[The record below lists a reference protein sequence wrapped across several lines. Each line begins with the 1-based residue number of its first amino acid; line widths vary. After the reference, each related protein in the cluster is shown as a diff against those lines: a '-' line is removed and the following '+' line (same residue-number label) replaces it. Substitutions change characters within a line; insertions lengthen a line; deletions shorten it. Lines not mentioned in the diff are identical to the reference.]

1 MASSEIEVEIDVTEE
16 LLLNRTGIM
25 TNPDLSAELISG
37 AKKTVPSSK
46 GGAERM
52 KDNRAAYVKDALTIG
67 SPPPVLAQKTE
78 KIQAEEALDQMTGPL
93 PVLLDKLGER
103 LAFERQGTR
112 LYEALLQKLEA
123 LAPIEGDGTPSHGEL
138 QHICEEE
145 LEHFKLLQKSI
156 AELGGDATV
165 QTPSADVAGV
175 LSHGVMQIVTDP
187 RTTLAQS
194 LQAVLTAELADNDG
208 WQLLE
213 KLAAQLGQS
222 ELKEKCRTAMQREQE
237 HLENV
242 RAWLS
247 AMTLEEVALGREL
260 DASGEIGG
268 AENEEM
274 AKPRLKKKSKTSR
287 PRSSKGKKTKRK

>member
-1 MASSEIEVEIDVTEE
+1 MASSEIEAEVDVTEE

-25 TNPDLSAELISG
+25 TNPDLSAELILG

-46 GGAERM
+46 GGTEQMAES
-52 KDNRAAYVKDALTIG
+52 RAAYVKDALTIG
-67 SPPPVLAQKTE
+67 SPPPVTAQNSDT
-78 KIQAEEALDQMTGPL
+78 IQADQALTPLSGAL

-123 LAPIEGDGTPSHGEL
+123 LAPLEGNGAPSHGEL

-165 QTPSADVAGV
+165 ETPSADVAGV

-187 RTTLAQS
+187 RTTFAQS

-222 ELKEKCRTAMQREQE
+222 ELKEKCRTAIQHEQE

-247 AMTLEEVALGREL
+247 AITLGEAALGSEL
-260 DASGEIGG
+260 DAGGELGG
-268 AENEEM
+268 VEEEET
-274 AKPRLKKKSKTSR
+274 AKPRAQKKPKASR
-287 PRSSKGKKTKRK
+287 PRSSKAKKTKRK